1 MEWVWNLFLIMLS
14 MGILLFALSITL
26 IFALKIP
33 DLMDELSG
41 RKAKRQIKR
50 LKELNIGTG
59 AIEEMGTEDVYMTVS
74 SGNLLGEDVAPKKV
88 HIVESP
94 TLESDIEEDE
104 EDNIATTDISSES
117 DDKTDLMEED
127 EEGSKTEYIDEEAT
141 GILQEIQD
149 FVDSKHIIEI
159 VEEQTSL

>member
-1 MEWVWNLFLIMLS
+1 

-88 HIVESP
+88 HVVESP

-104 EDNIATTDISSES
+104 EDNIATTDMSSES